1 MSSKSTITDCVI
13 VELTP
18 QNKLVW
24 TWSVANHINVATAN
38 VNWHSQFPD
47 VIHMNSIQYD
57 GNGGVLFSARHLDAV
72 YDIDMATGAINWKV
86 GGSPTPQSLK
96 LISSKYP
103 TNFSGQ
109 HFARL
114 LPNGMLTVQD
124 NGTEA
129 KPARSVRAL
138 EMKLDLTKRTAAIV
152 QQVTDSRTPT
162 AAFCCGSA
170 IKLPSGDWVT
180 SWGFGDYTTELTS
193 EGKPQLTITYPGTFS
208 YRAEVLDASVAALRN
223 GMDSMVAPLHL

>member
-1 MSSKSTITDCVI
+1 MGNLGIRYVTRKCPADPSQCVNLSSWGLSSKSTITDCVI

-18 QNKLVW
+18 PEQACLDLECRQP
-24 TWSVANHINVATAN
+24 HGIATAN

-57 GNGGVLFSARHLDAV
+57 GNGGVLLSARPLDAV

-86 GGSPTPQSLK
+86 GRSPTPQSLNF
-96 LISSKYP
+96 ISSKYP

-129 KPARSVRAL
+129 KPAHRSGRWRSSS
-138 EMKLDLTKRTAAIV
+138 T
-152 QQVTDSRTPT
+152 
-162 AAFCCGSA
+162 
-170 IKLPSGDWVT
+170 
-180 SWGFGDYTTELTS
+180 
-193 EGKPQLTITYPGTFS
+193 
-208 YRAEVLDASVAALRN
+208 
-223 GMDSMVAPLHL
+223 